1 MNRYQAIVE
10 EFKSFSVLSKQKDL
24 KVLIIQK
31 NFLIGVMGCLGLG
44 CVPWPWL
51 RAHGDYLGLGCMP
64 WLWQHAH
71 GGLLWPSPWQ
81 HAHGGAALALALA
94 SCLLP
99 MRGCLGLGNM
109 PMGAALALVACPGL
123 GNLPMGATCFGL
135 LLGYM
140 PWPWLRALALAA
152 CPWGAALALAAACPD
167 LGRHSNC
174 FYYSP
179 YSFILLVTQL

>member
-81 HAHGGAALALALA
+81 HAHG
-94 SCLLP
+94 
-99 MRGCLGLGNM
+99 
-109 PMGAALALVACPGL
+109 
-123 GNLPMGATCFGL
+123 
-135 LLGYM
+135 
-140 PWPWLRALALAA
+140 
-152 CPWGAALALAAACPD
+152 
-167 LGRHSNC
+167 
-174 FYYSP
+174 
-179 YSFILLVTQL
+179 